1 MSRYAH
7 PGSAHGPT
15 DLAGLTAPAVLEEPA
30 RLYATLSDEAGNTSP
45 WRFLA
50 DLPAGSAVFSLSAPG
65 ASFLLTARISTTGPH
80 LAPVTPDDAAIDA
93 WYAALLSCPGIPR
106 GDGEA
111 LPIEAGERRRLA
123 AGARVTARQV
133 VWLQSDGPALRY
145 AQASEGGPAPAGSL
159 LALADQVTAEVTAGG
174 EIATLDTHSAAARS
188 LSAVGAASAAPAA
201 LIAAALQA
209 GDAAERQRWR
219 DALVLDET
227 RASHALQELRDIAD
241 FRRPTVAAALHAGQD
256 ALADALAVLAEIEH
270 FDVRGPS
277 DDDRDSPVFERL
289 ERFANASG
297 FRFREIALDGEWW
310 REEGPAFLAV
320 DAASARPLAVVW
332 RRRGWRAIDPA
343 SGAVIAIDA
352 HTAAH
357 LLPRG
362 YTIYA
367 ALPERVTVDALRR
380 FAMLGAEGDLA
391 RLLVAAAAATLAGL
405 LTPVATGAILG
416 IAVPDGRMSLL
427 GDMVLMLVAA
437 AVGSTGF
444 QIARAVSLIRFST
457 SVNRRLQAAIWDRV
471 IRLRTGFFRQYSVGD
486 LAQRI
491 VGIDEI
497 RRLISGLTVTATIAG
512 VFSLAGLAVMAIYD
526 VALTGFAL
534 AYAIVVAVLLFLMGR
549 ARMRLERVVYR
560 RRGAV
565 TGLLVEIL
573 GGIAKLRIAAA
584 ELRAFSRWSHAFA
597 QQRINSARSRRLA
610 AFQTI
615 AVTCLPTLGT
625 LGIFAIANGGEQPL
639 DVASF
644 AAFASAFSQ
653 FTAAILSLAI
663 ASSNAIEALP
673 LFARLRPVLDA
684 ELEVEASRADPGRLG
699 GRLAVRNLS
708 FRYDDNAPWI
718 LEDIDI
724 EVRPGENLAIVGAS
738 GSGKSTLLR
747 LLLGFETPTRG
758 GVFYDGKDL
767 ERLDLRPL
775 RRQIGTVLETSRLVP
790 GSIYENIAGSAPF
803 TRERVEEAV
812 RLAGLEAD
820 VAAMPMGLETFVMEG
835 GSQLS
840 GGQRQRVMIARA
852 LVRRPRLIFLD
863 EATSALDNRTQAI
876 VGESVAGMNATRIVI
891 AHRLSTIRDADR
903 IVVLERGR
911 IAEVGTYDELIARNG
926 AFHRLAQRQLL

>member
-1 MSRYAH
+1 
-7 PGSAHGPT
+7 
-15 DLAGLTAPAVLEEPA
+15 
-30 RLYATLSDEAGNTSP
+30 
-45 WRFLA
+45 
-50 DLPAGSAVFSLSAPG
+50 
-65 ASFLLTARISTTGPH
+65 
-80 LAPVTPDDAAIDA
+80 
-93 WYAALLSCPGIPR
+93 
-106 GDGEA
+106 
-111 LPIEAGERRRLA
+111 
-123 AGARVTARQV
+123 
-133 VWLQSDGPALRY
+133 
-145 AQASEGGPAPAGSL
+145 
-159 LALADQVTAEVTAGG
+159 
-174 EIATLDTHSAAARS
+174 
-188 LSAVGAASAAPAA
+188 
-201 LIAAALQA
+201 
-209 GDAAERQRWR
+209 
-219 DALVLDET
+219 
-227 RASHALQELRDIAD
+227 
-241 FRRPTVAAALHAGQD
+241 
-256 ALADALAVLAEIEH
+256 
-270 FDVRGPS
+270 
-277 DDDRDSPVFERL
+277 
-289 ERFANASG
+289 
-297 FRFREIALDGEWW
+297 
-310 REEGPAFLAV
+310 
-320 DAASARPLAVVW
+320 
-332 RRRGWRAIDPA
+332 
-343 SGAVIAIDA
+343 
-352 HTAAH
+352 
-357 LLPRG
+357 
-362 YTIYA
+362 
-367 ALPERVTVDALRR
+367 
-380 FAMLGAEGDLA
+380 
-391 RLLVAAAAATLAGL
+391 
-405 LTPVATGAILG
+405 
-416 IAVPDGRMSLL
+416 
-427 GDMVLMLVAA
+427 
-437 AVGSTGF
+437 
-444 QIARAVSLIRFST
+444 
-457 SVNRRLQAAIWDRV
+457 
-471 IRLRTGFFRQYSVGD
+471 
-486 LAQRI
+486 
-491 VGIDEI
+491 
-497 RRLISGLTVTATIAG
+497 
-512 VFSLAGLAVMAIYD
+512 
-526 VALTGFAL
+526 
-534 AYAIVVAVLLFLMGR
+534 MGR

-625 LGIFAIANGGEQPL
+625 LGIFAIATAGEQPL

-699 GRLAVRNLS
+699 GRLAVRNLA
-708 FRYDDNAPWI
+708 FRYGDNAPWI
-718 LEDIDI
+718 LEDIDF

-747 LLLGFETPTRG
+747 LLLGFEAPTRG

-812 RLAGLEAD
+812 RLAGLEGD

-863 EATSALDNRTQAI
+863 EATSALDNRTQAV
-876 VGESVAGMNATRIVI
+876 VGESVAAMNATRIVI

-911 IAEVGTYDELIARNG
+911 IAEVGTYDELMAGNG
-926 AFHRLAQRQLL
+926 AFRRLAQRQLL